1 MSVCCCVPFILYKHL
16 KGGDKLTLNLIG
28 PQNNN
33 ATTASPSTPSTPKH
47 YSLLQPEPV
56 TPTNQKPSNTT
67 LNGVSVT
74 HYSEQRGAMEKISIP
89 SVNVFSTEIK
99 TPKLDNSAH
108 SNNLIQLDD
117 SPVPTKNNNPFLNMS
132 PQLTP
137 TTTVSPHNPFKVTPT
152 TLFSGSSPISPVNA
166 SPAIISTTTLVPN
179 QNPFRD
185 PTEHEV
191 TNGNGRPLIDVT
203 DAPPVMNNNGET
215 KVQNSSRIAEA
226 VEKKVS
232 NAQRGYG

>member
-1 MSVCCCVPFILYKHL
+1 
-16 KGGDKLTLNLIG
+16 
-28 PQNNN
+28 
-33 ATTASPSTPSTPKH
+33 
-47 YSLLQPEPV
+47 
-56 TPTNQKPSNTT
+56 
-67 LNGVSVT
+67 
-74 HYSEQRGAMEKISIP
+74 MEKINIP
-89 SVNVFSTEIK
+89 SVNVFSAEIK

-117 SPVPTKNNNPFLNMS
+117 SPIPAKNNNPFLNMS

-137 TTTVSPHNPFKVTPT
+137 TTTVSAHNPFKVTPT
-152 TLFSGSSPISPVNA
+152 TIFSGGPPTSPVIV
-166 SPAIISTTTLVPN
+166 SPSVISTTTLVQS

-185 PTEHEV
+185 PTEQDV

-203 DAPPVMNNNGET
+203 DTPSVMNNNGET

-232 NAQRGYG
+232 RACADG

>member
-1 MSVCCCVPFILYKHL
+1 MSVCCARFVSIIYTIHL

-33 ATTASPSTPSTPKH
+33 ATTSSPSNPSTPKH
-47 YSLLQPEPV
+47 FSLLQPEPV
-56 TPTNQKPSNTT
+56 TPKPSNAT

-89 SVNVFSTEIK
+89 SVNVFSAEIK

-137 TTTVSPHNPFKVTPT
+137 TTTVSSHNPFKVTPT
-152 TLFSGSSPISPVNA
+152 TLFSGGGSSTSPVVA
-166 SPAIISTTTLVPN
+166 SPTVIATTTTTVQS

-185 PTEHEV
+185 PMEQDI

-203 DAPPVMNNNGET
+203 DAPTVQNNNGET
-215 KVQNSSRIAEA
+215 KVQNSSRVSETI
-226 VEKKVS
+226 EKKVS
-232 NAQRGYG
+232 SGGCG